1 VTRRK
6 DKNIW
11 KARFFAATAELS
23 QIVGTATEN
32 EVWLSRVVAMGL
44 AVLRQRTLAELFAFI
59 TSQFGGQYRERST
72 IVVRIIDED
81 GEISNLL
88 KVQGSSAENF
98 PGVLV
103 KSLEQWANI
112 LPMTSQKNEAHES
125 ATKLLARSF
134 NRADFHAIIQ
144 PYSAQNHSSL
154 FSETGL
160 SSVAIVPLVAST
172 TVIGLLAIGSADKG
186 RLSPSHATDF
196 LELLAALSASAI
208 ESQINASR
216 LQLTGFVDPLTGLFN
231 RRYLDARLS
240 EEIESAREDR
250 DSLTYLIIDADHF
263 KKVNDNVG
271 HQGGDCVLQAIAQ
284 RVRKSIKSRD
294 ISARFGGEEFV
305 VVAKHLT
312 QAMAI
317 QLAERIRVAVACED
331 VVAGADG
338 VRLSVSVSIGCCW
351 ASGKTLVGSTSA
363 IATLLNK
370 KADSA
375 LYSAKAAGRNRVE
388 SVCIG

>member
-1 VTRRK
+1 MTRRK

-11 KARFFAATAELS
+11 KDRFLAAKAELS

-59 TSQFGGQYRERST
+59 TRQFGGQYRERST
-72 IVVRIIDED
+72 VVVRIVDVD

-88 KVQGSSAENF
+88 EVQGSSAESF

-103 KSLEQWANI
+103 KSLEQWAGI
-112 LPMTSQKNEAHES
+112 LPMTSQKSEAHES
-125 ATKLLARSF
+125 TTKLLASSF
-134 NRADFHAIIQ
+134 NRADFHATIQ
-144 PYSAQNHSSL
+144 PYSVQNHSSL

-160 SSVAIVPLVAST
+160 SSVVIVPLVTST
-172 TVIGLLAIGSADKG
+172 TVIGLLAIGSADDT

-208 ESQINASR
+208 ESQVNASR

-240 EEIESAREDR
+240 EEIESAREDCG
-250 DSLTYLIIDADHF
+250 SLTYLIIDADYF
-263 KKVNDNVG
+263 KRVNDSLG
-271 HQGGDCVLQAIAQ
+271 HQGGDYVLQAIAQ
-284 RVRKSIKSRD
+284 RVRKNIKSRD
-294 ISARFGGEEFV
+294 VSARFGGEEFV
-305 VVAKHLT
+305 VVARHLT
-312 QAMAI
+312 QAMAL

-338 VRLSVSVSIGCCW
+338 ARLSVSVSIGCCW
-351 ASGKTLVGSTSA
+351 TTGRTLVGSTSD
-363 IATLLNK
+363 IAALLNK
-370 KADSA
+370 NADSA
-375 LYSAKAAGRNRVE
+375 LYAAKAAGRNRVE
-388 SVCIG
+388 SVCLG